1 MVSIVDNVRY
11 RRSCTVQF
19 IKGHVSTLCVL
30 LALVLTGMKRIKNI
44 VVIGTILVK
53 AM

>member
-1 MVSIVDNVRY
+1 VVSIVDSVRS
-11 RRSCTVQF
+11 RRSCTLQF
-19 IKGHVSTLCVL
+19 INGHVSTMRVL